1 MDQFASY
8 QQFFSPQEA
17 ESIITLL
24 KEHGIPYTL
33 TKTRGQLDAI
43 ITGVNYNDQYDL
55 RIPQHEFTRVTDLLI
70 ANTKVNLDELDKDY
84 YLLSFSREELEN
96 IINNPDEWS
105 SNDYVIA
112 VELLKSQGENVSRE
126 QLEELREKKIET
138 LASSQKKV
146 PGFWLVVAYAL
157 PLWSAVRIWT
167 PFPKRAW
174 LDNAIISVLATF
186 SNYLMVYGGV
196 IGVFVGLSLWK
207 FKKLLPDGN
216 SVYRFLPADRLHGN
230 IIFYLGIIAVI
241 SLALAFFYTSIT
253 GEYSG
258 YLLFD

>member
-1 MDQFASY
+1 
-8 QQFFSPQEA
+8 
-17 ESIITLL
+17 L

-33 TKTRGQLDAI
+33 TKTRGQLDSI
-43 ITGVNYNDQYDL
+43 IVGDNYNDQYDL

-84 YLLSFSREELEN
+84 YLFSFSREELEN

-146 PGFWLVVAYAL
+146 PGFW
-157 PLWSAVRIWT
+157 
-167 PFPKRAW
+167 
-174 LDNAIISVLATF
+174 
-186 SNYLMVYGGV
+186 
-196 IGVFVGLSLWK
+196 
-207 FKKLLPDGN
+207 
-216 SVYRFLPADRLHGN
+216 
-230 IIFYLGIIAVI
+230 
-241 SLALAFFYTSIT
+241 
-253 GEYSG
+253 
-258 YLLFD
+258 